1 MAKFSMQD
9 QTSQHKI
16 YEQKYRTSRMNLL
29 LVVVFTAINLFLLAI
44 NADLYFLFSAFIPYF
59 ITSIGMFI
67 CGRFPE
73 EYYVDGLEE
82 MIFLDNSVFVIML
95 VISLVLTLLYLLA
108 WFMSN
113 KQRVGWIIFAL
124 VFFGIDTLG
133 MLFINGISVEAIF
146 DILFHAWVIYY
157 LILGIRA
164 HYKLK
169 NLPPEEEA
177 EVSCEDTPEE
187 IDGEEESPELV
198 DEVISDSP
206 VIRKADK
213 NVKHKILLEK
223 HIFNYDICYRRV
235 KHTNELVINGNVYE
249 ELEGVIE
256 FAHTLNARIDGHQI
270 AVGYNGTHSFISFDG
285 DIIARKLR
293 LI

>member
-1 MAKFSMQD
+1 
-9 QTSQHKI
+9 
-16 YEQKYRTSRMNLL
+16 MNLL

-256 FAHTLNARIDGHQI
+256 SAHTLNARIDGHQI